1 MAETVESEDVSCNE
15 DESDVDDVD
24 ESDVDDVDKSD
35 VDDIDESDDDVCAQ
49 WIEASCTFV
58 MYLHATGEAPM
69 PSTRRLH
76 GFSSEPMVL
85 ARQEVI
91 RDTSAP
97 SSNKRA
103 AVLDMR

>member
-1 MAETVESEDVSCNE
+1 MTETVYESRSEDESCNE

-24 ESDVDDVDKSD
+24 KSD
-35 VDDIDESDDDVCAQ
+35 MDDIDESDDDVRVQ
-49 WIEASCTFV
+49 WIEASCTF
-58 MYLHATGEAPM
+58 MMCLHATGEAPM
-69 PSTRRLH
+69 PSTLSLH

-85 ARQEVI
+85 ARREVI

-103 AVLDMR
+103 AVLDLW